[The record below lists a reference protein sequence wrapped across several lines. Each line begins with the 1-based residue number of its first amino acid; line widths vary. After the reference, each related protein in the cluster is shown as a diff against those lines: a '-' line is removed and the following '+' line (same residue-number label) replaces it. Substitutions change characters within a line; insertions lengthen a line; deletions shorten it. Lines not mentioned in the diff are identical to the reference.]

1 MKIWLYLPFLVTLS
15 SCIQADTT
23 LKAPENSYCQII
35 DKVINLPELQQYFHV
50 NVYPER
56 IPLIVLAEHFISKCS
71 KLNKFGKPIKI
82 VSSNNEIDPSSIEYL
97 KLTKVNISL
106 VNAEITFSYKPEGV
120 KGKVKLKKEKSQW
133 AVSESQIV
141 EM

>member
-1 MKIWLYLPFLVTLS
+1 MKTWLYLPLLVTLS
-15 SCIQADTT
+15 GCSQADTMP
-23 LKAPENSYCQII
+23 KSQENSYCQII

-56 IPLIVLAEHFISKCS
+56 IPLVVLVENFISGCS

-82 VSSNNEIDPSSIEYL
+82 VVSNNEKTPSSIEFL
-97 KLTKVNISL
+97 KMIKVNISL
-106 VNAEITFSYKPEGV
+106 NNAEITFLYKPEGI
-120 KGKVKLKKEKSQW
+120 KGNVKLKKDKSKW
-133 AVSESQIV
+133 IISESQIV